1 MAFKTSYAL
10 VALFSGVA
18 LLAVPAI
25 VSAHDRGGMRGG
37 MMGGGMMM
45 PAMMGA
51 GGFDFAEFD
60 ADGDGKITK
69 EELDAHRKAAIEGL
83 DADKDGLISKDEATA
98 FMTAKMQE
106 HVTTMVDR
114 QFAMRDLDGD
124 GKISAVEMLAPPA
137 HDRMFDRAD
146 ADGDGAVSAEEA
158 EAMKA
163 RMSEMREG
171 RRAMRGKGHG
181 MGYGHGMGHG
191 MGQWFGWDDEDAE

>member
-1 MAFKTSYAL
+1 MTFNTSYA
-10 VALFSGVA
+10 FVA
-18 LLAVPAI
+18 LLTGAALIAVPAS

-45 PAMMGA
+45 PGMMG
-51 GGFDFAEFD
+51 GGFDFAEID
-60 ADGDGKITK
+60 VDGDGKITR
-69 EELDAHRKAAIEGL
+69 EEVDAHRKAVIEGL
-83 DADKDGLISKDEATA
+83 DADKDGMISKDEATA

-114 QFAMRDLDGD
+114 QFTMRDLDGD
-124 GKISAVEMLAPPA
+124 GKISAVEMLVPPA

-158 EAMKA
+158 EAMRT

-171 RRAMRGKGHG
+171 RRAMRGHGHG
-181 MGYGHGMGHG
+181 IGHGHDI
-191 MGQWFGWDDEDAE
+191 GQWFGWDDEEAE

>member
-1 MAFKTSYAL
+1 MPNPFRCPGADCPGYPQICQTAADLLPQISGYKVQLQNAERDIKKL
-10 VALFSGVA
+10 VQEKSEAVA
-18 LLAVPAI
+18 DVQ
-25 VSAHDRGGMRGG
+25 
-37 MMGGGMMM
+37 
-45 PAMMGA
+45 
-51 GGFDFAEFD
+51 
-60 ADGDGKITK
+60 
-69 EELDAHRKAAIEGL
+69 
-83 DADKDGLISKDEATA
+83 
-98 FMTAKMQE
+98 TAKMQE

-158 EAMKA
+158 EAMRA

-171 RRAMRGKGHG
+171 RQSMRGKGHG